1 MAKFNEGSP
10 EDNKCIEIQNKLKR
24 DIPENK
30 FQIDFPKSFKNDYKN
45 MMSSQQIFGLLMTE
59 NSRLDENIRN
69 KFVSISPDVA
79 SSTNLGGWINKM
91 GIWQSHKESELP
103 EEDLVRALNWEMSK
117 SGQHIELGISE
128 NNLFMALGQLG
139 LTEELFGSTLIP
151 IGTLYDPFVRR
162 GLDALFF
169 GVYSGAKFIMIG
181 TPSGISLSPEG
192 GLHQSL
198 ITPSI
203 GMEMPEL
210 DYYEPA
216 FGKELEW
223 IFLNGMNNV
232 SNRISSLY
240 LRLTTSRLNQDLF
253 SEYNNNKDMELLRED
268 VINGAYLFNSNIS
281 NDSTE
286 YKVNLFSMG
295 AMFSEVVEAQ
305 KELLK
310 EGISSNLINITGP
323 GPLYRNFHNNSL
335 NGSHLLKILGNHTN
349 LPSLSIIDGHP
360 HALSWIGSALGVK
373 SISLG
378 ITEFGQSGDQKD
390 LYEYYGLDKNSI
402 QEAVYKILDL

>member
-1 MAKFNEGSP
+1 
-10 EDNKCIEIQNKLKR
+10 
-24 DIPENK
+24 
-30 FQIDFPKSFKNDYKN
+30 
-45 MMSSQQIFGLLMTE
+45 
-59 NSRLDENIRN
+59 
-69 KFVSISPDVA
+69 
-79 SSTNLGGWINKM
+79 
-91 GIWQSHKESELP
+91 
-103 EEDLVRALNWEMSK
+103 
-117 SGQHIELGISE
+117 
-128 NNLFMALGQLG
+128 
-139 LTEELFGSTLIP
+139 
-151 IGTLYDPFVRR
+151 
-162 GLDALFF
+162 
-169 GVYSGAKFIMIG
+169 
-181 TPSGISLSPEG
+181 
-192 GLHQSL
+192 
-198 ITPSI
+198 
-203 GMEMPEL
+203 
-210 DYYEPA
+210 
-216 FGKELEW
+216 
-223 IFLNGMNNV
+223 MNNV

-240 LRLTTSRLNQDLF
+240 LRLTSSRLNQDLF

-335 NGSHLLKILGNHTN
+335 HGSHLLKILGNHTN

>member
-1 MAKFNEGSP
+1 
-10 EDNKCIEIQNKLKR
+10 
-24 DIPENK
+24 
-30 FQIDFPKSFKNDYKN
+30 
-45 MMSSQQIFGLLMTE
+45 
-59 NSRLDENIRN
+59 
-69 KFVSISPDVA
+69 
-79 SSTNLGGWINKM
+79 
-91 GIWQSHKESELP
+91 
-103 EEDLVRALNWEMSK
+103 
-117 SGQHIELGISE
+117 
-128 NNLFMALGQLG
+128 
-139 LTEELFGSTLIP
+139 
-151 IGTLYDPFVRR
+151 
-162 GLDALFF
+162 
-169 GVYSGAKFIMIG
+169 
-181 TPSGISLSPEG
+181 
-192 GLHQSL
+192 
-198 ITPSI
+198 
-203 GMEMPEL
+203 
-210 DYYEPA
+210 
-216 FGKELEW
+216 
-223 IFLNGMNNV
+223 MNNV